1 MGFAKCV
8 VDLMSRAPVVVGPQ
22 TLVAAAV
29 DHAAR
34 HGVHYL
40 LVIDG
45 YRLKGVVCLCDLQRT
60 NPARVVGDCMHAPP
74 VTVDDQATGEQC
86 ADLMEQRA
94 VGCLPVVD
102 WAGALEGVVTR
113 HDLREAGLSRAAG
126 PRCASC
132 DSSHGLSTSDIDSDV
147 TFCQRCLDQGC
158 SATSED
164 GDAYFMLG
172 GGD

>member
-1 MGFAKCV
+1 MDRSNYV
-8 VDLMSRAPVVVGPQ
+8 MDIMSRAPVVVGPQ
-22 TLVAAAV
+22 TVASAAA

-45 YRLKGVVCLCDLQRT
+45 YRLRGVVCGCDLLGALPKQ
-60 NPARVVGDCMHAPP
+60 PVADCMHSPI
-74 VTVDDQATGEQC
+74 TIDDQASGEEC
-86 ADLMEQRA
+86 VDLMKRRD

-102 WAGALEGVVTR
+102 WSGALSGVVTR
-113 HDLREAGLSRAAG
+113 HDLRKAGLLHHAG

-132 DSSHGLSTSDIDSDV
+132 DSSHGLGPGAGEEAQV
-147 TFCQRCLDQGC
+147 VFCRRCLEQAC
-158 SATSED
+158 PASAENE
-164 GDAYFMLG
+164 AYFTLG